1 MLKFILKRLALGLA
15 VAFTV
20 SLATFL
26 MLNLAAEPAS
36 MVAGEDATQEAIEQ
50 IRVQYG
56 FDRALYVL
64 FFELIGQLGDWA
76 SSGIGR

>member
-1 MLKFILKRLALGLA
+1 MLQFILKRLALGLA

-26 MLNLAAEPAS
+26 MLNLAADPAA

-56 FDRALYVL
+56 FDRPLYVRFL
-64 FFELIGQLGDWA
+64 EWLGQLVP
-76 SSGIGR
+76 

>member
-26 MLNLAAEPAS
+26 MLNLAADPAA

-56 FDRALYVL
+56 FDRPL
-64 FFELIGQLGDWA
+64 
-76 SSGIGR
+76 